1 MVGSHPDLCSEL
13 LARELEADVF
23 IRATEADAVF
33 VDWGKRQRRHLGKL
47 AQRRHARVADD
58 LLPNDTN
65 GLLGMVQAKYGFE
78 GITYNGAKQ
87 RFYLLVEARK
97 HAKGAY
103 KALIVECD
111 HDFKYVKDRPVN
123 FPFESGNKGF
133 EAIVHLRRNSKDYLL
148 ALCEGNKCKRGA
160 KGRKPGGGRVLLF
173 EKKKK
178 CWLHVGTIALP
189 RSLPFVDYSGMS
201 IDNSRVTIVSQVSSM
216 LWVGNFNEA
225 DWTWRDKGQLYQFPR
240 SKNGAIQYGNI

>member
-1 MVGSHPDLCSEL
+1 MTSLTHDRFASLNLILERKICDLVFCDPPTK
-13 LARELEADVF
+13 RWEASGVLVKDGHYFVVF
-23 IRATEADAVF
+23 DNRTEI
-33 VDWGKRQRRHLGKL
+33 
-47 AQRRHARVADD
+47 ARVADD

-123 FPFESGNKGF
+123 FPFESRNKGF

-148 ALCEGNKCKRGA
+148 AFVKAISANAAPKAGSRAADACCSSRKRKNAGCMSA
-160 KGRKPGGGRVLLF
+160 LSPCRDLFPLSIIQACLLIT
-173 EKKKK
+173 
-178 CWLHVGTIALP
+178 VA
-189 RSLPFVDYSGMS
+189 
-201 IDNSRVTIVSQVSSM
+201 
-216 LWVGNFNEA
+216 
-225 DWTWRDKGQLYQFPR
+225 
-240 SKNGAIQYGNI
+240 